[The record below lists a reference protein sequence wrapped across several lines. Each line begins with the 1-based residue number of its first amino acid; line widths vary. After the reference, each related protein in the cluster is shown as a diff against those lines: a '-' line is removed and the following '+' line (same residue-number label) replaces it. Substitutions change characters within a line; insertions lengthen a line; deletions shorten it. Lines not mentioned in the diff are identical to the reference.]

1 MDTQTVTNT
10 TEQADITNEQK
21 KVEIY
26 STASC
31 HFCHMAKDWLSEKQ
45 IPFVDY
51 NVGEDMA
58 KRKEMVEMTGQLG
71 VPVIKIGDEV
81 MIGFNPEQMAK
92 ILEVAI

>member
-1 MDTQTVTNT
+1 
-10 TEQADITNEQK
+10 
-21 KVEIY
+21 
-26 STASC
+26 
-31 HFCHMAKDWLSEKQ
+31 MAKDWLTEKK
-45 IPFVDY
+45 IAFSDY

-92 ILEVAI
+92 ILGVAN